1 MARPHAAAASA
12 RAATA
17 RAPDRVHEE
26 PARHRRA
33 VDARER
39 GRERSDR
46 ARVGLDGGA
55 EHDARAARAAAR
67 EHARARGADGE
78 DERVVER
85 KRFDAERAARVS
97 DACRVRRAVCD
108 AQARVLERGVV
119 VGAQQHVARL
129 AVVGDD
135 ARSARRRRRARGGRE
150 RRERDRVEHRDVVAR
165 AEQRA
170 VARGATSR
178 TMTSASPSRRS
189 TSTRRASAEATRT
202 RAASP
207 PHHTAMATDAPP
219 SVRNAT
225 RSRRGDAPSA
235 ARASA
240 SAPSR
245 ASATHPPPSERVAA
259 AAYTRPSPPLS
270 VASTARA

>member
-108 AQARVLERGVV
+108 AQASSSAPSSTWRVSPSSATTRG
-119 VGAQQHVARL
+119 
-129 AVVGDD
+129 
-135 ARSARRRRRARGGRE
+135 ARGEGGA
-150 RRERDRVEHRDVVAR
+150 HAAGANVASA
-165 AEQRA
+165 AELSI
-170 VARGATSR
+170 ATS
-178 TMTSASPSRRS
+178 SR
-189 TSTRRASAEATRT
+189 
-202 RAASP
+202 
-207 PHHTAMATDAPP
+207 
-219 SVRNAT
+219 
-225 RSRRGDAPSA
+225 APS
-235 ARASA
+235 

-245 ASATHPPPSERVAA
+245 ADR
-259 AAYTRPSPPLS
+259 
-270 VASTARA
+270 AR